1 MGRRAVNLPDQ
12 IWRAAEAFQL
22 PGTIGGVETHGE
34 GLIHDTFVVSA
45 GAKGNPER
53 FILQRINQRVF
64 TRPELLM
71 GNIECVV
78 SHLRTRA
85 IELGRDPQRNVV
97 NLIRTKTE
105 KTWHESAGQ
114 AWRMLRYV
122 EGTETIDRAPTVE
135 QAREI
140 GKAFGRFLDDL
151 SDFPLELLQTVLP
164 GYRDTERYLA
174 SLWQILEQ
182 DRFNRARDARE
193 EIAFVKSRVDDAMR
207 IQSMQRRGQV
217 PLRVIH
223 GDTKMNNVLL
233 DAETGVGICVIDLD
247 TAMPGLLLH
256 DIANC
261 VNEALV
267 GSPQHR
273 ESLDAHDRRILEAI
287 VAGFFSKLSVPP
299 VALEIANIVAGVK
312 SITLELGARFL
323 TDYLSGDVYFKTSDL
338 RENLH
343 RAGRHFHLLRM
354 IEHCEGELQSI
365 VQRCASRI

>member
-1 MGRRAVNLPDQ
+1 MNLPDQ
-12 IWRAAEAFQL
+12 IWRTAEAFQL

-45 GAKGNPER
+45 GAKVNPER

-64 TRPELLM
+64 TEPEALM

-85 IELGRDPQRNVV
+85 IESGRDPQRNVV

-140 GKAFGRFLDDL
+140 GKTFGRFLDDL
-151 SDFPLELLQTVLP
+151 SDFPLELVRTVLP

-174 SLWQILEQ
+174 SLWHILEH
-182 DRFNRARDARE
+182 DTFNRARDARE
-193 EIAFVKSRVDDAMR
+193 EIAFIKSRVDDTMR
-207 IQSMQRRGQV
+207 IQSLQRIGQV

-223 GDTKMNNVLL
+223 GDTKMSNVLL
-233 DAETGVGICVIDLD
+233 DTKTGTGICVIDLD
-247 TAMPGLLLH
+247 TVMPGLLLH
-256 DIANC
+256 DIGDCARD
-261 VNEALV
+261 ALV
-267 GSPQHR
+267 GNRQHR
-273 ESLDAHDRRILEAI
+273 ESLSAHDRWIFEAI
-287 VAGFFSKLSVPP
+287 VAGFFSRLSTPP

-312 SITLELGARFL
+312 SITLELGTRFL
-323 TDYLSGDVYFKTSDL
+323 TDYLSGDVYFKTSHL
-338 RENLH
+338 RENLQ
-343 RAGRHFHLLRM
+343 RAGHHFHLFRM
-354 IEHCEGELQSI
+354 IEHCEGELQTI
-365 VQRCASRI
+365 VQRCANEI